1 MPSGRPPKTS
11 SPEFSNAIRFQKGAG
26 AGSNHPCPTE
36 DSNNGSTP
44 KRQRKEKVTAML
56 TEEEEQSMVEWLVSN
71 PILYNRKLKNYKH
84 TSRKEALWREKAEEV
99 GKDVLILKTWYT
111 SLRTRYG
118 RLKKLC
124 AGQESPELTER
135 DFWILGCFEFLRP
148 HIIEIQ
154 RRRRRKEKV
163 GVSVDDT
170 PPIEDDLGHDADE
183 VDADPPAT
191 HLESVKLQP
200 VSPLSSTSSTK
211 PSTATC
217 GRGVA
222 ADEEDETLLTS
233 LCERPQH
240 FLTMQ
245 QQQQQLHGL
254 LRPEDERERDA
265 FAEWLRSAM
274 RNFEHSV
281 WRRSQRELTDVMYR
295 FIAEND
301 ALRIKKQ
308 PPCSSSAGPTS

>member
-1 MPSGRPPKTS
+1 MVRPSGRPPKTP
-11 SPEFSNAIRFQKGAG
+11 SPAFSHAERFQEGAG
-26 AGSNHPCPTE
+26 AGSDHHAPTE
-36 DSNNGSTP
+36 DSDNDHESTP

-56 TEEEEQSMVEWLVSN
+56 TEEEEQSMVEWLVGN
-71 PILYNRKLKNYKH
+71 PILYNRKLKNYKR
-84 TSRKEALWREKAEEV
+84 TTRKEALWREKAEEI

-124 AGQESPELTER
+124 SKHESPELTER

-148 HIIEIQ
+148 HIIEVQ
-154 RRRRRKEKV
+154 RRRMKKEKV
-163 GVSVDDT
+163 GVNDI
-170 PPIEDDLGHDADE
+170 PPIEEDLDHDADTLT
-183 VDADPPAT
+183 T
-191 HLESVKLQP
+191 HPESVKPQP
-200 VSPLSSTSSTK
+200 VSPLSSVSSTK
-211 PSTATC
+211 PATAGAAC

-222 ADEEDETLLTS
+222 ADEDDEALLTS
-233 LCERPQH
+233 LCERPQQ

-245 QQQQQLHGL
+245 QQQQLHDQ

-281 WRRSQRELTDVMYR
+281 WRRCQRELTDVMYR

-308 PPCSSSAGPTS
+308 PLC